1 MTYGGQGVL
10 KKGVHAKHHTAIYSG
25 EEARVFKGE
34 KEKGMTKRPIRITTS
49 SPRHKLDKASRLN
62 YARVYTVEYN
72 VKV

>member
-10 KKGVHAKHHTAIYSG
+10 KKGVHAKHHTAIYSDK
-25 EEARVFKGE
+25 AQIFRGE

-62 YARVYTVEYN
+62 YARVYTVEHN